1 MDEPRTPATPRRRRP
16 RRAYEPPEWRRREL
30 VDLLGTGLARVMER
44 SEPGQ
49 DALSDSSA
57 ARVELP
63 ADAGLS
69 VVAGGAPAGRG
80 GA

>member
-1 MDEPRTPATPRRRRP
+1 MDESRTSTRTRRRRAQ
-16 RRAYEPPEWRRREL
+16 RATEPPEWRRREL
-30 VDLLGTGLARVMER
+30 VDLLGAGLARVIER
-44 SEPGQ
+44 SDPGD

-57 ARVELP
+57 ARVELRG
-63 ADAGLS
+63 DAGLS

>member
-1 MDEPRTPATPRRRRP
+1 MEESPTPATPRRRRP
-16 RRAYEPPEWRRREL
+16 RPPSEPPEWRRREL
-30 VDLLGTGLARVMER
+30 VDLLGAGLARVIER
-44 SEPGQ
+44 SEPGG

-63 ADAGLS
+63 GHAGLS

>member
-1 MDEPRTPATPRRRRP
+1 MDESRTQAASRKRRT
-16 RRAYEPPEWRRREL
+16 RRASEPPEWRRREL
-30 VDLLGTGLARVMER
+30 VDLLGAGLARVIER
-44 SEPGQ
+44 SDPGQ

-63 ADAGLS
+63 GDAGLS
-69 VVAGGAPAGRG
+69 VVAGAVPAGRG